1 LDGASPVAAILSLL
15 DSPSVGVDGFLEF
28 SSRKGGA
35 PGATM
40 VILILSICGQA
51 ISWGT
56 EDAEAVH
63 VGLPRDLFS
72 DAAESGER
80 GRTSGILEA
89 REIARREGTPWIPQR
104 VCPGSSF
111 SPAWPGISDPW
122 AQEKQPG
129 ESAPQQEGAPLEPP
143 HSSWSGAANHFSC
156 TAWEKYV
163 WEDYLTEPAA
173 LLPVGLGV
181 SAAIISH
188 WDKTLARKWQ
198 GLLGG
203 HETLSNIGQS
213 TLIAGVLVIGTFFPG
228 DGRNWWD
235 EWWTIGEA
243 FAGAAATDYLLKSLV
258 KRPRPGDTPGTGI
271 GTHSFPSGHATTA
284 FTAATLIERNSGL
297 AVGLPA
303 YAVAAFTGFERV
315 EAGRHYPSDV
325 LAGAAIGTLFASVSD
340 HLHWASGPGKGGIAR
355 PPVEA
360 GFSFEDRM
368 RGFDLSLLVRF

>member
-1 LDGASPVAAILSLL
+1 
-15 DSPSVGVDGFLEF
+15 
-28 SSRKGGA
+28 
-35 PGATM
+35 M
-40 VILILSICGQA
+40 VMLILSICGQA
-51 ISWGT
+51 ISCGT
-56 EDAEAVH
+56 EDAEALH
-63 VGLPRDLFS
+63 ALLPRDLFS
-72 DAAESGER
+72 EAAESGVR
-80 GRTSGILEA
+80 GQTSGILEA
-89 REIARREGTPWIPQR
+89 REIARLVGTPSIPER
-104 VCPGSSF
+104 ICPGSSL
-111 SPAWPGISDPW
+111 SLSWPDFSDPW

-129 ESAPQQEGAPLEPP
+129 QSGSKEGGAPFDPP

-163 WEDYLTEPAA
+163 WEDYLTEPAV
-173 LLPVGLGV
+173 LFPVGLAV
-181 SAAIISH
+181 SAAIIWH
-188 WDKTLARKWQ
+188 WDKTLAEKWR
-198 GLLGG
+198 GVLGG
-203 HETLSNIGQS
+203 HETLSNVGQY
-213 TLIAGVLVIGTFFPG
+213 TLIAGVLVVGTFFPG

-243 FAGAAATDYLLKSLV
+243 FAGAGATDYLLKSLV
-258 KRPRPGDTPGTGI
+258 KRPRPGSSPGTGI
-271 GTHSFPSGHATTA
+271 GTHSFPSGHATVA

-360 GFSFEDRM
+360 GVSFEDRM